1 MGDFKLQIIKKFFSF
16 KKCINLYIYFFNAYI
31 FLSIFQYNLC
41 NTSRFTYPKSIT
53 LLNGNI
59 FIIHKTGIE
68 IYDSSLNTLLQT
80 IRTFDN
86 DEEISDTTNL
96 GKVSITRFNQN
107 DNGLII
113 CMIINKIYIFNY
125 KGEELYVE
133 NREEIIELFVGKYY
147 DLTPIKKIGEKYIYQ
162 VGFINSN
169 KANLFYFEYDNEN
182 KSNRKIGETA
192 PFNYLDPDRNNQECN
207 INNQGITCEIMINS
221 TNNENLVCFFNIH
234 KDAQLLFVAAIDLNN
249 YEVSNIGF
257 NYLEVTDIKGLKSV
271 VSPDKQK
278 TLICMNFAS
287 DTSKCT
293 IYSYFNNSFYE
304 FNSYDVSCK
313 DGFYAINL
321 EYMRET
327 DQYILSCT
335 DNSGQISAA
344 IFDKEFKKL
353 NTFLVIKG
361 NQVTSSSIIYS
372 YELGAYIAISDVD
385 YSGEDKT
392 FVKLSSEVIP
402 SIVEEKIEELIP
414 QTNLV
419 ISSLSTI
426 MKSTETIPIIIS
438 TTPKI
443 KTTIPQIITTVP
455 KIITT
460 IPKIITTI
468 PKIKTTIP
476 IIISTTPKIKTTIT
490 KTKTTLPI
498 QTAPSFAC
506 PLEKCK
512 VCSQESAS
520 NNLCI
525 ECNKSKQY
533 YEISPHINFYSNS
546 KGNLF
551 FNQYKDCYNNST
563 KPSNFYLNKTTEYY
577 EPCYKSCAS
586 CEYNGDGNQNN
597 CTICDVDYMK
607 DPRNPSSTNCVPLC
621 TYFYYYTSYGQ
632 FKCSSTPQC
641 PEENSLLIRV
651 EKKCVESC
659 LNEKKYKYQ
668 YNGECLEDC
677 PEDTIKDER
686 AHLCRVK
693 NYESCTKSTSEFE
706 LYNFLKEGGVEKIAK
721 TYAREFNYTS
731 KHISLFNNEVYSIM
745 LYKNKECITELN
757 LPMPEIDFGEC
768 YNKVKDKYEIKSD
781 LIVAIIDKSS
791 DKKSNPITSYA
802 FYNPE
807 NGEKLDAE
815 NACKEQVII
824 VKENIKSLLNDSV
837 PEKESILF
845 LAGQNIDV
853 FNKSCE
859 FYTDLCYHFE
869 SPCNKDVALRDRLLI
884 YYPNITLCDS
894 GCTNTGVNLTS
905 MTAICECKYKELI
918 EDDTDEIEYIYKEA
932 IDEVYDILNQ
942 VNIAVMGCYKD
953 LFDPKY
959 FLSNLGGFI
968 ILTMIVV
975 QIITLFAYYHSSF
988 FLMKKYVY
996 DLTESYLL
1004 YLNRSPL
1011 FNNKI
1016 MKFKFSNKLNDDD
1029 NVNLDGNKKKKK
1041 KSKNNNFPPKKIPTN
1056 KNSNK
1061 DIYNIHN
1068 NTDKRGNDKPKKK
1081 KVHEILDEK
1090 LSYED
1095 MKKIKKGNIN
1105 NSGNNSKVKLY
1116 SKNLNYLEKSKCLNQ
1131 SNKSP
1136 FFKREKSRLFVVQNP
1151 IFEKYLSTEFCD
1163 MHFHEVIKND
1173 TRLFFDYF
1181 CDKLKNKQVFL
1192 ELFCVKDPL
1201 KPVTIKLLLLILDL
1215 EICFVVNAMFIN
1227 EDYVSDLFHS
1237 TKEET
1242 FISFIPRSIKRC
1254 IYTMFARACINY
1266 FIGCL
1271 FVEERKIKNVFRK
1284 EKNDLSNLKYQIGII
1299 MKEIKI
1305 RYNIFII
1312 IAGAFSIFS
1321 WYYISCFNNIYPH
1334 MRMEWIKSSLLIIIL
1349 IYVLSILVILV
1360 ETILRFISFEFKSE
1374 KIYKASLW
1382 IG

>member
-1 MGDFKLQIIKKFFSF
+1 MGNNSELQIIKKYSSF
-16 KKCINLYIYFFNAYI
+16 KKCIDLYIFFFKTYI

-41 NTSRFTYPKSIT
+41 NNSRFTYPKSIT

-68 IYDSSLNTLLQT
+68 IYDSSLTNSLHI
-80 IRTFDN
+80 IRTFN
-86 DEEISDTTNL
+86 EEEQISDPTKL

-113 CMIINKIYIFNY
+113 CIIINKIFIFNY
-125 KGEELYVE
+125 KGEELFVE
-133 NREEIIELFVGKYY
+133 NDSEIIAIFNGNYY
-147 DLTPIKKIGEKYIYQ
+147 DLTAIKRNGEKYIYQ

-169 KANLFYFEYDNEN
+169 KANLFYFEYDKEKNIN
-182 KSNRKIGETA
+182 QKIGETT
-192 PFNYLDPDRNNQECN
+192 PFNYIDLNKKDQECSF
-207 INNQGITCEIMINS
+207 INKGITCEVMVNS
-221 TNNENLVCFFNIH
+221 NNEENLVCFFNIH
-234 KDAQLLFVAAIDLNN
+234 NSTQILSLASIDLNN

-257 NYLEVTDIKGLKSV
+257 NSLAITDIKGLKSV
-271 VSPDKQK
+271 VTQDKK
-278 TLICMNFAS
+278 KSLICMNFAS
-287 DTSKCT
+287 SASKCT
-293 IYSYFNNSFYE
+293 IYSYFDNSFYE
-304 FNSYDVSCK
+304 FNSYEVSCK

-327 DQYILSCT
+327 EQYILSCT

-344 IFDKEFKKL
+344 IFDKEFKHL
-353 NTFLVIKG
+353 NTFIVIRG
-361 NQVTSSSIIYS
+361 SQVISSSIIYS
-372 YELGAYIAISDVD
+372 YELGTYIAISDID

-392 FVKLSSEVIP
+392 VVELSAEVKP
-402 SIVEEKIEELIP
+402 SIVAEKIEELIP
-414 QTNLV
+414 LTSLV
-419 ISSLSTI
+419 IPTISTT
-426 MKSTETIPIIIS
+426 MKFTETI
-438 TTPKI
+438 PKI
-443 KTTIPQIITTVP
+443 KTTLPQIITTLPKIITTLP

-468 PKIKTTIP
+468 PK
-476 IIISTTPKIKTTIT
+476 
-490 KTKTTLPI
+490 TKTTQPI
-498 QTAPSFAC
+498 QTTPSFVC

-512 VCSQESAS
+512 ECNQESAS
-520 NNLCI
+520 KKLCL

-533 YEISPHINFYSNS
+533 YEISPLINYNPNF
-546 KGNLF
+546 KGNLL
-551 FNQYKDCYNNST
+551 FNHYKECYNSST
-563 KPSNFYLNKTTEYY
+563 KPPNFYLNKTTEYY

-586 CEYNGDGNQNN
+586 CEFNGDGNQNN
-597 CTICDVDYMK
+597 CTTCDVDYMK
-607 DPRNPSSTNCVPLC
+607 DPRNPNSTNCVPLC

-641 PEENSLLIRV
+641 PEESSLLIRF

-659 LNEKKYKYQ
+659 FTEKKYKYQ
-668 YNGECLEDC
+668 YNGECLEQC
-677 PEDTIKDER
+677 PEDTDKDES

-693 NYESCTKSTSEFE
+693 NYESCTKSISEFE

-721 TYAREFNYTS
+721 NYAREFNYTQ
-731 KHISLFNNEVYSIM
+731 KHISLFTNEVYSIM
-745 LYKNKECITELN
+745 LYKDKECITELN

-768 YNKVKDKYEIKSD
+768 YKKVQEVNKINSD
-781 LIVAIIDKSS
+781 LVVAIIDKYS

-807 NGEKLDAE
+807 NGDKLDAE
-815 NACKEQVII
+815 NACKEEVII

-837 PEKESILF
+837 REIDSILF

-859 FYTDLCYHFE
+859 FYTDICYHFE

-894 GCTNTGVNLTS
+894 GCTNAGVNLTS
-905 MTAICECKYKELI
+905 MTAICVCKYKELT
-918 EDDTDEIEYIYKEA
+918 EDDTDEVGNLYKEA
-932 IDEVYDILNQ
+932 MKEVYDILNQ
-942 VNIAVMGCYKD
+942 INIAVMGCYKD

-959 FLSNLGGFI
+959 FLTNLGGFI
-968 ILTMIVV
+968 ILTMIMV
-975 QIITLFAYYHSSF
+975 QIIALIIYYYSSS

-996 DLTESYLL
+996 DITESYLL

-1011 FNNKI
+1011 FNNKV
-1016 MKFKFSNKLNDDD
+1016 MKFKFNNNQSDDD
-1029 NVNLDGNKKKKK
+1029 NANLDRNKKKKN
-1041 KSKNNNFPPKKIPTN
+1041 KSKNNNFPPRKVPTN

-1061 DIYNIHN
+1061 DIYRIHN
-1068 NTDKRGNDKPKKK
+1068 NTDKRRNEKVKKK
-1081 KVHEILDEK
+1081 KIHEILDEK

-1095 MKKIKKGNIN
+1095 MKKIKKGNAN
-1105 NSGNNSKVKLY
+1105 NSGNNSKAKLHL
-1116 SKNLNYLEKSKCLNQ
+1116 KNINYLEKGEYSNQ

-1136 FFKREKSRLFVVQNP
+1136 YFKREKTRLFVAQNP
-1151 IFEKYLSTEFCD
+1151 IFEKYLSIELCD

-1173 TRLFFDYF
+1173 KRLFFDYF
-1181 CDKLKNKQVFL
+1181 CDKLKHKQVFL

-1201 KPVTIKLLLLILDL
+1201 KPVAIKLLLLVLDL

-1227 EDYVSDLFHS
+1227 EDYVSYLFHS
-1237 TKEET
+1237 KKEET
-1242 FISFIPRSIKRC
+1242 FISFIPRSVDRC
-1254 IYTMFARACINY
+1254 LYTIFAKVCVNY

-1271 FVEERKIKNVFRK
+1271 FVEERKIKNIFRR
-1284 EKNDLSNLKYQIGII
+1284 EKNDLPNLKYQISIL

-1305 RYNIFII
+1305 MYNIFII
-1312 IAGAFSIFS
+1312 IAGLFSIFS

-1334 MRMEWIKSSLLIIIL
+1334 MRMEWIKSSFLIIIL

-1374 KIYKASLW
+1374 KLYRASLW